1 MLPKNEKVHRDATN
15 SLKIWVY
22 GPPNIGKTTFA
33 NQFPDTLMINT
44 DGNYKY
50 VDSPVV
56 TLVTEDGKHPWENF
70 CEIVDEILAGNHTF
84 QTIILD
90 LVEDIYQYA
99 RTYYLKKLNIDHEA
113 DLGYAKGYDIIR
125 TPFLIALRKL
135 ANSKYNIVFISHEDA
150 TVVKDRIGTETT
162 VYSPSLSDKI
172 MKKVAGMMEIT
183 ARISIESVKNEDG
196 SITDTRYLNVGSA
209 KDMFGGNKIPSL
221 KAGKIVLS
229 YENLVKAIK
238 NEGTV
243 FGPVNTPVKEE
254 KKKDDIMVVARKK
267 DK

>member
-209 KDMFGGNKIPSL
+209 KDMFGGNKIPGL
-221 KAGKIVLS
+221 KVGKIVLS

-238 NEGTV
+238 NEGAV
-243 FGPVNTPVKEE
+243 LGPVNTPVKEE